1 MGVYL
6 SINSYN
12 DCSETDYSKRESLLS
27 DPEAM
32 QFVPAASSPTGKDIL
47 ISVGAVSGS
56 LHVFEVVDEDAK
68 DYCAPPPSPPSPP
81 APPPDVVLLELVFD
95 STSLTD
101 FAEGSDNYNTVKTK
115 VATEAVVPEGNVA
128 LEFTLGSVIS
138 TAAITVP
145 STTNASQITTNLN
158 TNFGT
163 AAAATTL
170 LSLPGIAVEQV
181 PSVVIASPP
190 PPSKSVLGGGAI
202 AGIVVGVLLA
212 VSIIIVA

>member
-1 MGVYL
+1 M
-6 SINSYN
+6 
-12 DCSETDYSKRESLLS
+12 
-27 DPEAM
+27 
-32 QFVPAASSPTGKDIL
+32 
-47 ISVGAVSGS
+47 
-56 LHVFEVVDEDAK
+56 
-68 DYCAPPPSPPSPP
+68 
-81 APPPDVVLLELVFD
+81 VLLELVFD

-115 VATEAVVPEGNVA
+115 VATEAVVPESNVA

-190 PPSKSVLGGGAI
+190 SPPPSPPSPPPPSKSGLGGGAI

-212 VSIIIVA
+212 VSIIIVACVVMSRSSGGK

>member
-1 MGVYL
+1 MG
-6 SINSYN
+6 
-12 DCSETDYSKRESLLS
+12 
-27 DPEAM
+27 
-32 QFVPAASSPTGKDIL
+32 
-47 ISVGAVSGS
+47 
-56 LHVFEVVDEDAK
+56 
-68 DYCAPPPSPPSPP
+68 
-81 APPPDVVLLELVFD
+81 
-95 STSLTD
+95 
-101 FAEGSDNYNTVKTK
+101 KTK
-115 VATEAVVPEGNVA
+115 VATEAVVPESNVA

-190 PPSKSVLGGGAI
+190 PPPSKSGLGGGAI

-212 VSIIIVA
+212 VSIIIVACVV